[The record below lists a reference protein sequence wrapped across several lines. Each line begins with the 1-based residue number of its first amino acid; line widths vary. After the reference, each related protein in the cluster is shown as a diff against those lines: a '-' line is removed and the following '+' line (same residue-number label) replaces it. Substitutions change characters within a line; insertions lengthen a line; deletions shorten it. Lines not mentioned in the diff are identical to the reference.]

1 LSPFH
6 YYIKH
11 YYASRIKEEHY
22 HRYAVA
28 EKLYD
33 EATEEE
39 RIAKNMEVPVRV
51 SMMTSICTEFWKLE
65 AADFRD
71 EVAKQAEAAFL
82 KELEEWEALQKAPKT
97 PQQFHQ

>member
-1 LSPFH
+1 M
-6 YYIKH
+6 
-11 YYASRIKEEHY
+11 
-22 HRYAVA
+22 A

-39 RIAKNMEVPVRV
+39 HIAKNMEVPMHV

-65 AADFRD
+65 AADFCD